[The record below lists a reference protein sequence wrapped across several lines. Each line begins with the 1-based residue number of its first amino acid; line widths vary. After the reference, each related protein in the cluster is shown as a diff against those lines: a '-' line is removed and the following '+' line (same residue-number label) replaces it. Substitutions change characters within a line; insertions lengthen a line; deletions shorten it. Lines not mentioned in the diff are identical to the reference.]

1 MAVSHR
7 EGPGRQLRGAAR
19 VAGSAGE
26 AQEAQEAGSEGVIR
40 PECFDPAGRGTLG
53 AEALRLQGL
62 GAWEGRKECAL
73 VF

>member
-1 MAVSHR
+1 M
-7 EGPGRQLRGAAR
+7 
-19 VAGSAGE
+19 AGSAGE